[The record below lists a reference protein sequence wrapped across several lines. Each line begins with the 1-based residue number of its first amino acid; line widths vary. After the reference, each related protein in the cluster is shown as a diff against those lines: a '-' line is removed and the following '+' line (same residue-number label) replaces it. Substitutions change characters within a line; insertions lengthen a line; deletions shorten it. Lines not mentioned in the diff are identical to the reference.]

1 MKRTMTM
8 SMRAISLRLS
18 RTNYIQ
24 RAAGRLRLTAVGG
37 FAWLTA
43 LMLVASVLLG
53 GGTRSGFLSDVLL
66 QLFAIP
72 LLLLSVSRLSE
83 LLWRHDETWRP
94 VQWELMFC
102 LALAL
107 LPLFQLVP
115 LPPWLWTLLPH
126 RAPEITAFEDAGQ
139 ALPWMPISV
148 SPNDTWRSVPALLP
162 PFAIFLATL
171 LAGYRERRILSLA
184 VIALGVVSAFLGLLQ
199 VAQGTASPLRFFAFT
214 NLIEAVGFFANRNH
228 LAALLYVALLFAAA
242 WAIDIGFKTAYW
254 RDRRLFE
261 ARSMMAVTGSF
272 LAMVILLSGEAMARS
287 RAGMILTMASLAGAY
302 ALVISDR
309 RRTFNASSIGLLLAA
324 VGTSFV
330 LAVQFALYRI
340 LERFGADP
348 LDDVRVQFVR
358 NTVEAAK
365 AYLPFG
371 SGIGTFVPVYEMFE
385 KPGDLAAHVY
395 VNHAHNDIV
404 EVCLEAGIIGIAL
417 IGAFAAWFISRS
429 TKIWR
434 HGAGGADEFD
444 GSLARA
450 ATMVVAVLI
459 AHSFLD
465 YPLRT
470 AAIMGIFA
478 FACGLMIEPL
488 AAAERPAQR
497 HAHIPAHAG
506 AGRAV
511 PAPLPADISA
521 TAAPPSVPSDQEPA
535 VTRQPPRSPA
545 RWGED
550 VDWPAAWRK
559 PPAGRQ
565 AGGNQPKPTPE
576 EGEEK

>member
-1 MKRTMTM
+1 MKRAMTT
-8 SMRAISLRLS
+8 SVRAISTRLS
-18 RTNYIQ
+18 RSKYAQ
-24 RAAGRLRLTAVGG
+24 LAAERFRATAFGGLIGLTA
-37 FAWLTA
+37 FTLA
-43 LMLVASVLLG
+43 ASLLLG
-53 GGTRSGFLSDVLL
+53 GGTRSGFLSDALL

-72 LLLLSVSRLSE
+72 LLLLAVSRLSDLLRRHQDKWRTVRWE
-83 LLWRHDETWRP
+83 LL
-94 VQWELMFC
+94 FC

-107 LPLFQLVP
+107 VPLIQLVP

-126 RAPEITAFEDAGQ
+126 RAPEIAAFEDAGQ
-139 ALPWMPISV
+139 PLPWMPISV

-162 PFAIFLATL
+162 PLAIFLATL
-171 LAGYRERRILSLA
+171 LASYRERRMLSLE

-199 VAQGTASPLRFFAFT
+199 VAQGAASPLRFFAFT
-214 NLIEAVGFFANRNH
+214 NLSEAVGFFANRNH
-228 LAALLYVALLFAAA
+228 LAALLYTALLFATA

-261 ARSMMAVTGSF
+261 ARSMVAVTGIF
-272 LAMVILLSGEAMARS
+272 LAIVILLAGEAMARS
-287 RAGMILTMASLAGAY
+287 RGGMILTMASLAGAY

-309 RRTFNASSIGLLLAA
+309 RRAFNASSIGLLLAA
-324 VGTSFV
+324 VGTAFV

-358 NTVEAAK
+358 NTVEAVK

-371 SGIGTFVPVYEMFE
+371 SGMGTFVPVYEMFE
-385 KPGDLAAHVY
+385 HPGDLAAHVY

-404 EVCLEAGIIGIAL
+404 EVCLEAGVIGIAL
-417 IGAFAAWFISRS
+417 MGAFAAWFISKS
-429 TKIWR
+429 TRIWR
-434 HGAGGADEFD
+434 QDAGGAGEFD
-444 GSLARA
+444 RSLVRA
-450 ATMVVAVLI
+450 ATMVVALLI

-470 AAIMGIFA
+470 AAMMGIFT

-488 AAAERPAQR
+488 AAADRAAQR
-497 HAHIPAHAG
+497 HAHVPAR
-506 AGRAV
+506 AGRAA
-511 PAPLPADISA
+511 PAPAPADISD
-521 TAAPPSVPSDQEPA
+521 TPSPPSVPSDPEPA
-535 VTRQPPRSPA
+535 VTRQPPRGAA

-559 PPAGRQ
+559 PSAGRQ
-565 AGGNQPKPTPE
+565 GGGNPAKPTPE

>member
-1 MKRTMTM
+1 MTI
-8 SMRAISLRLS
+8 SARAISMRFT
-18 RTNYIQ
+18 RTIYVQ
-24 RAAGRLRLTAVGG
+24 LAAERFRATAFGGFTGLTA
-37 FAWLTA
+37 FTLA
-43 LMLVASVLLG
+43 ASVLLG
-53 GGTRSGFLSDVLL
+53 GGTRSGFLSDALL

-72 LLLLSVSRLSE
+72 LLLLSVSRLNDLLRRHQEMWRPIRWE
-83 LLWRHDETWRP
+83 LL
-94 VQWELMFC
+94 FC
-102 LALAL
+102 LALVL

-115 LPPWLWTLLPH
+115 LPPWLWTHLPH
-126 RAPEITAFEDAGQ
+126 RGSEIAAFEDAGQ

-162 PFAIFLATL
+162 PLAIFLATM
-171 LAGYRERRILSLA
+171 LAAYRERRMLSLEL
-184 VIALGVVSAFLGLLQ
+184 IALGVVSAFLGLLQ

-214 NLIEAVGFFANRNH
+214 NLTEAVGFFANRNH

-242 WAIDIGFKTAYW
+242 WAIDIGFRTAYW

-261 ARSMMAVTGSF
+261 AHSMVAVTGSF
-272 LAMVILLSGEAMARS
+272 LAIVILLAGEAMARS
-287 RAGMILTMASLAGAY
+287 RGGMILTMAGLAGAY

-309 RRTFNASSIGLLLAA
+309 RRAFNASSIGLLLAA
-324 VGTSFV
+324 VGTAFV

-358 NTVEAAK
+358 NTVEAVK

-371 SGIGTFVPVYEMFE
+371 SGMGTFVPVYEMFE

-395 VNHAHNDIV
+395 VNHAHNDVV
-404 EVCLEAGIIGIAL
+404 EVCLEAGIFGLAL
-417 IGAFAAWFISRS
+417 MGAFAAWFIAKSIR
-429 TKIWR
+429 IWR
-434 HGAGGADEFD
+434 HGAGGAGEFD
-444 GSLARA
+444 RSLIRA
-450 ATMVVAVLI
+450 ATMVVALLI

-470 AAIMGIFA
+470 AAMMGIFA
-478 FACGLMIEPL
+478 FACGLMIKPL
-488 AAAERPAQR
+488 AADRRTHRQAQFPAR
-497 HAHIPAHAG
+497 
-506 AGRAV
+506 AGREA
-511 PAPLPADISA
+511 PAPADISD
-521 TAAPPSVPSDQEPA
+521 TPSPPSLPVDPEPVA
-535 VTRQPPRSPA
+535 ARQPPRGAA

-550 VDWPAAWRK
+550 VEWPAAWRK

-565 AGGNQPKPTPE
+565 AGGNPAKPTPE